1 MEKQNCSQ
9 KYSGSAQTGSL
20 AAMVITMVLENE
32 KNDFESILKT
42 KKGEGVPPSGDISAM
57 VADVVLKKQ
66 KTRYE

>member
-1 MEKQNCSQ
+1 
-9 KYSGSAQTGSL
+9 
-20 AAMVITMVLENE
+20 MVNTMVLENE
-32 KNDFESILKT
+32 KNEFESILKT